1 MARIGIKRIGFAEQN
16 EVDDTW
22 TVQQAQQQ
30 QADRGAVMAVQSA
43 VWHWFDSI
51 DQDTATLEEELTDD
65 DGLSYTARLDFT
77 VRTDADI
84 KLAVRY
90 ARRPLVIQAVAVDGR
105 TYTMGT
111 KPLPTRFTFSNRYA
125 TMQTREAQLHATYDT
140 LNGIMR

>member
-22 TVQQAQQQ
+22 TMQQAQQQ

-77 VRTDADI
+77 VRTDDDI